1 MEKDNIQNLLLET
14 GRKIVQEKGTDALTV
29 RKLSEASGCSV
40 GAIYNQ
46 FSNMDNF
53 IVIQNYMTLDVL
65 AERLAKVAKTGDSF
79 ADMNAFLHE
88 FVDFVMENKNLWFML
103 HSFHLRNNN
112 RTFSYFYLR
121 KVVKITGLINKLL
134 IQLVPNMERPER
146 ILSSQVLW
154 LTLFALSSFLTKDIL
169 DSFTK
174 VNKETICQLMFNT
187 YVAGLTVLEK
197 K

>member
-14 GRKIVQEKGTDALTV
+14 GRKIVQEKGTEALTA

-53 IVIQNYMTLDVL
+53 VVIQNYMTLDAL
-65 AERLAKVAKTGDSF
+65 SYRLEKVAVTDDAF
-79 ADMNAFLHE
+79 ADMNAFLRE
-88 FVDFVMENKNLWFML
+88 FVNFVIENKNLWFML